1 VPTFDYSSY
10 SKRLENLCNRLKQAG
25 LRVQSTRLDSY
36 RKAISDFDK
45 VPSGDQLR
53 EWASPEKI
61 GLLYNDLEESQE
73 VLEACDQFYDLGKPG
88 LLARLE
94 KILSGPREL
103 AKETSDKGKARNTL
117 FELVVAGRL
126 KKAGLEVDLDRIE
139 DVRFTFF
146 DRLCFIDDFLFVCQD
161 DQEVSHK
168 IRQHLKAFID
178 SHRDAFQSARDRE
191 KRALA
196 IYTYLR
202 LPVAV
207 LGRNGLW
214 IAKTVSVYLLD
225 HSRSKD
231 GKLTL
236 QFQKRLQASE
246 NP

>member
-1 VPTFDYSSY
+1 
-10 SKRLENLCNRLKQAG
+10 
-25 LRVQSTRLDSY
+25 
-36 RKAISDFDK
+36 
-45 VPSGDQLR
+45 
-53 EWASPEKI
+53 
-61 GLLYNDLEESQE
+61 
-73 VLEACDQFYDLGKPG
+73 
-88 LLARLE
+88 
-94 KILSGPREL
+94 L

-146 DRLCFIDDFLFVCQD
+146 DRLCFIECKRVHSESKLRSRIEEAADQIRERCDSTGTSSARGIIAVDVSKIEGRDDFLFVCQD